1 MLSTYIWAINMVKK
15 NIYILYQNII
25 INIILVS

>member
-15 NIYILYQNII
+15 YILYQNII

>member
-15 NIYILYQNII
+15 KYILYQNII
-25 INIILVS
+25 INIILVL

>member
-15 NIYILYQNII
+15 NILYQYII

>member
-15 NIYILYQNII
+15 KKYILYQNII